1 MEILSGGKMKIN
13 IGDLL
18 ITQFNISILV
28 VDILNRNGM
37 IKGIYDQDTVVRHVG
52 YEQSIIDAIK
62 KGEWIHLPV
71 KE

>member
-1 MEILSGGKMKIN
+1 MKIN

-18 ITQFNISILV
+18 ITEFNISILV

-37 IKGIYDQDTVVRHVG
+37 IRGVYDHDTEVRHVG

-62 KGEWIHLPV
+62 KGEWKHLPV
-71 KE
+71 VKRD

>member
-1 MEILSGGKMKIN
+1 MKIN

-37 IKGIYDQDTVVRHVG
+37 IRGIYDQDIEVRHVG